1 MKLILLIIIVI
12 LIGIIVYLF
21 TKTKTRRRVKMIYTR
36 PMWWGPVGKK
46 PPSPPVRWGYRQLC
60 RKRLNC

>member
-1 MKLILLIIIVI
+1 MKLFLLIIIVI
-12 LIGIIVYLF
+12 LIGVIISLF
-21 TKTKTRRRVKMIYTR
+21 TEKQKRQIINVAR
-36 PMWWGPVGKK
+36 PIWWAPVGRI

>member
-1 MKLILLIIIVI
+1 MKLFLLIIIVI
-12 LIGIIVYLF
+12 LIGVIISLF
-21 TKTKTRRRVKMIYTR
+21 TEKQRQIINVAR
-36 PMWWGPVGKK
+36 PMWWGPAGRI